1 MNIVAWTLS
10 HEIDLCLCLLLQT
23 QEMTGNLAV
32 NKGEYWC
39 PLCRQ
44 LANSV
49 IPIPPEEDQFT
60 IKRPLS
66 SDPKQLIKDVADMMV
81 SRPIT
86 PVCTTLRDYSFL
98 IISSLWVEDSSEFFW
113 VCCVHVSVCCL
124 KAFYIF
130 NFLRTQWSISTKLF
144 TKYLFE
150 GFWCLCKGTWSW
162 FVQIKKVPYNNVTIT
177 VHWKVLYDFMF
188 PNKTVLLRSAQT
200 TFTT

>member
-1 MNIVAWTLS
+1 MLSCHGTLAY
-10 HEIDLCLCLLLQT
+10 EIELCLCLLLQT

-86 PVCTTLRDYSFL
+86 PVCTTFGDNSF
-98 IISSLWVEDSSEFFW
+98 
-113 VCCVHVSVCCL
+113 
-124 KAFYIF
+124 YY
-130 NFLRTQWSISTKLF
+130 F
-144 TKYLFE
+144 TL
-150 GFWCLCKGTWSW
+150 S
-162 FVQIKKVPYNNVTIT
+162 
-177 VHWKVLYDFMF
+177 
-188 PNKTVLLRSAQT
+188 
-200 TFTT
+200 

>member
-1 MNIVAWTLS
+1 MLSCGWTLA
-10 HEIDLCLCLLLQT
+10 HGIELCFCLLLQT

-86 PVCTTLRDYSFL
+86 PVCTTFGDNSFYYFTL
-98 IISSLWVEDSSEFFW
+98 SWRLKWVFFLSKSILYL
-113 VCCVHVSVCCL
+113 CDHVSVNVFICMSVV
-124 KAFYIF
+124 
-130 NFLRTQWSISTKLF
+130 WKLF
-144 TKYLFE
+144 TFLTSSEPKDQFPPN
-150 GFWCLCKGTWSW
+150 FS
-162 FVQIKKVPYNNVTIT
+162 QT
-177 VHWKVLYDFMF
+177 VSLWRFLKFKQMNMILI
-188 PNKTVLLRSAQT
+188 
-200 TFTT
+200 

>member
-1 MNIVAWTLS
+1 MDIVTWTLS

-86 PVCTTLRDYSFL
+86 PVCTTFRDYSFL

-124 KAFYIF
+124 KAFYIIIQLLENPMIIF
-130 NFLRTQWSISTKLF
+130 HQTFHKVSVWRFLM
-144 TKYLFE
+144 
-150 GFWCLCKGTWSW
+150 
-162 FVQIKKVPYNNVTIT
+162 
-177 VHWKVLYDFMF
+177 FMQRNMILIC
-188 PNKTVLLRSAQT
+188 PNKESAM
-200 TFTT
+200 

>member
-1 MNIVAWTLS
+1 MLSFLGTLE
-10 HEIDLCLCLLLQT
+10 HEIELSLCLLLQT

-86 PVCTTLRDYSFL
+86 PVCTSFGDNSFYYL
-98 IISSLWVEDSSEFFW
+98 LKLKAEVRVFFYQRVYCIFGPF
-113 VCCVHVSVCCL
+113 VCKCVHLSVFCL
-124 KAFYIF
+124 EAFHIF
-130 NFLRTQWSISTKLF
+130 NFFRAELF
-144 TKYLFE
+144 ANYLFMKIFE
-150 GFWCLCKGTWSW
+150 
-162 FVQIKKVPYNNVTIT
+162 V
-177 VHWKVLYDFMF
+177 
-188 PNKTVLLRSAQT
+188 
-200 TFTT
+200 

>member
-1 MNIVAWTLS
+1 MLSILGTLA
-10 HEIDLCLCLLLQT
+10 HEIELSLCLLLQT

-86 PVCTTLRDYSFL
+86 PVCTTFGDNSFYYFTL
-98 IISSLWVEDSSEFFW
+98 SWRLKWGVFFIKEYTVSL
-113 VCCVHVSVCCL
+113 VHLSVNVSICL
-124 KAFYIF
+124 EAFHIF
-130 NFLRTQWSISTKLF
+130 NFFRAELF
-144 TKYLFE
+144 ANYLFM
-150 GFWCLCKGTWSW
+150 
-162 FVQIKKVPYNNVTIT
+162 KVFEV
-177 VHWKVLYDFMF
+177 
-188 PNKTVLLRSAQT
+188 
-200 TFTT
+200 

>member
-1 MNIVAWTLS
+1 MLSFLWTLG
-10 HEIDLCLCLLLQT
+10 HEIELSLCLLLQT

-49 IPIPPEEDQFT
+49 IPIPLEEDQFT

-86 PVCTTLRDYSFL
+86 PVCTSFGDNSFYYL
-98 IISSLWVEDSSEFFW
+98 LKLKAEVRFFFIKEYTVSVW
-113 VCCVHVSVCCL
+113 PCICKCVHLSVFCL
-124 KAFYIF
+124 EAFHIF
-130 NFLRTQWSISTKLF
+130 
-144 TKYLFE
+144 
-150 GFWCLCKGTWSW
+150 
-162 FVQIKKVPYNNVTIT
+162 
-177 VHWKVLYDFMF
+177 
-188 PNKTVLLRSAQT
+188 
-200 TFTT
+200 

>member
-1 MNIVAWTLS
+1 MLSFLGTLG
-10 HEIDLCLCLLLQT
+10 HEIELCLCLLLQT

-86 PVCTTLRDYSFL
+86 PVCTTFGDNSFYYFTL
-98 IISSLWVEDSSEFFW
+98 SWRLKWVFFCQRVYCICVTMCLVMCPFVCLLSGSFSHFLTSSELKDQFPPNFSQTVSLWRF
-113 VCCVHVSVCCL
+113 L
-124 KAFYIF
+124 KYKQMNMI
-130 NFLRTQWSISTKLF
+130 LI
-144 TKYLFE
+144 
-150 GFWCLCKGTWSW
+150 
-162 FVQIKKVPYNNVTIT
+162 
-177 VHWKVLYDFMF
+177 
-188 PNKTVLLRSAQT
+188 
-200 TFTT
+200 

>member
-1 MNIVAWTLS
+1 MLSFLWTLG
-10 HEIDLCLCLLLQT
+10 HEIELSLCLLLQT

-86 PVCTTLRDYSFL
+86 PVCTTFGDNSFYYFTL
-98 IISSLWVEDSSEFFW
+98 SWRLKWGLVFLSKSILYLCD
-113 VCCVHVSVCCL
+113 HVSVNVSICL
-124 KAFYIF
+124 SFVWKLFTFF
-130 NFLRTQWSISTKLF
+130 NFFRAERSIPTKLF
-144 TKYLFE
+144 TNCLFM
-150 GFWCLCKGTWSW
+150 
-162 FVQIKKVPYNNVTIT
+162 KVFEV
-177 VHWKVLYDFMF
+177 
-188 PNKTVLLRSAQT
+188 
-200 TFTT
+200 